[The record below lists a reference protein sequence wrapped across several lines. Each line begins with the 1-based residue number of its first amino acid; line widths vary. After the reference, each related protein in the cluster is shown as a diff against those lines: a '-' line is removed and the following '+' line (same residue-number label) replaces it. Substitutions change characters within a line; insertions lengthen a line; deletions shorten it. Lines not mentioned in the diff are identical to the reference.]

1 MVTESER
8 ATGLKRGRVR
18 GFESSG
24 WLRQFPRVVVWFVL
38 VCGSRWGLRGAELP
52 SGAHPRHLDAR
63 RGFSSSLP
71 AAFQN
76 FGRTAS
82 QMQKLGIRLVYKTT
96 FVLFFS
102 FFFLFRFPTALPS
115 WDLATSFPTLQ
126 LFILTTRAAPWRI
139 GLKQTTTAISLFLSS
154 PTSLFVFFVFSGR
167 FFERITGLQQKQLQQ
182 IPCGLRM

>member
-1 MVTESER
+1 MSH
-8 ATGLKRGRVR
+8 RG
-18 GFESSG
+18 G
-24 WLRQFPRVVVWFVL
+24 
-38 VCGSRWGLRGAELP
+38 CGSSLGWWCGLCWSVDPAGVCVVQSFLPELTRVTWMLGEV
-52 SGAHPRHLDAR
+52 SR
-63 RGFSSSLP
+63 
-71 AAFQN
+71 AAFQLHS
-76 FGRTAS
+76 RT
-82 QMQKLGIRLVYKTT
+82 LGEQRAKCKSWGFAWFTKPL
-96 FVLFFS
+96 LCCFFL